1 MANTPEHDF
10 LAGGGEAGALMRAC
24 DWSRTPL
31 GPPESWPQSL
41 RTSVSTC
48 LNCAFPI
55 LIWWGPELVKLYND
69 AYSEIL
75 GAKHPAALGAAA
87 RDVWPEIWDVIGPM
101 LGGVMSRGEATR
113 AEDLLLLLHRRGFGE
128 ECYFCFSYSPIRD
141 ETGGIGGVFCPVI
154 ETTGRVIGAR
164 RLNLLRDIAEQ
175 SADAASAAGACTRA
189 IASIGEH
196 GRHDLPFAAL
206 YLVDD
211 AGLARLA
218 GSAAL
223 EPGSP
228 ACPEA
233 IRLDTPEAAL
243 LYAAVVNGSETV
255 LVENPGDTFGTLPAE
270 PWTRP
275 PERVALLPLNT
286 GGARAAGFMLAGLNP
301 HRPLDEMRGFAEL
314 VAGQVATAIGK
325 ARAYEEERRRA
336 EALAE
341 LDRAKTAFFS
351 NISHEFRTPLTLMLG
366 PLQEILGKPGSTT
379 LAELRPLLETGNRN
393 ALRLQ
398 RLVNALLDFSRIEAG
413 RLQAR
418 YRPTDLRRLTL
429 ELASS
434 FESAMRRAGLA
445 YTLTLNPLPQPIYV
459 DTGMWEKIV
468 FNLLSNAFKFT
479 LSGGVRV
486 DLSEQDG
493 AAVLTVRDTGIGIA
507 ADDLPRVFERFH
519 RIEGMRGRSHE
530 GTGIG
535 LALVSDLVR
544 LHGGSVAADSK
555 PDKGSVFTVRIPFG
569 RAHLPQDRVSEE
581 PGDLPGDMTD
591 GAGGAAFLDEVASW
605 LDSDPA
611 DRSPE
616 AGDDAATIL
625 LAEDNADMRSYVR
638 RLLQS
643 AGHRVIATGDGQ
655 AALDRLEAVVPDL
668 VLSDVMMPRVDGLG
682 LLRAIRGNPRL
693 HELPVILLSARAGE
707 EAQIGGLAADADDYI
722 VKPFTALELL
732 ARVKSNLATAEL
744 RRRARLELR
753 AANDTLERM
762 VAERTAERDRLWE
775 LSEDLLV
782 AFRDDGKLLRVSPS
796 WTGLFGYTE
805 AELLALDCR
814 TIVHPD
820 DIAVF
825 RAKLQDMRR
834 TRTPVRFENR
844 IRAADSRYLWIAW
857 TLSPDPNCD
866 RMIGI
871 GRDVTRDMAAREE
884 IAQANREL
892 RAQIEE
898 RQRVEADL
906 RQMQRLEA
914 IGQLTSGVAHDFNN
928 LLTVITGA
936 VELIDHDPDHPATP
950 RRLGMI
956 RTAAQR
962 GATLT
967 GQLLAFARKQ
977 RLAPKPIDL
986 NEAVLNM
993 SELLRGILGGTV
1005 RLEIVL
1011 KSDLWPVL
1019 ADQAQLELVVL
1030 NLAINARDAMPVGG
1044 ALTIETANAALGPP
1058 WSPHE
1063 PEAGKYVAIAVTD
1076 AGTGMP
1082 PEVLEHAFEP
1092 FFTTKGPGKGS
1103 GLGLAQV
1110 YGFAKQSGGGVKID
1124 SRVGE
1129 GTAITVYLPRAER
1142 VPHRVPEAAA
1152 VREGAA
1158 PGQLSV
1164 LLVDDDSD
1172 VRDVTACMLEDFGYH
1187 VTPAAAGAA
1196 ALDLLEGGAGF
1207 DLHLFDFA
1215 MPGMNGVELARQVE
1229 ARWPGVPTVFI
1240 TGYADMKALDH
1251 IGGRP
1256 VVQKPFRP
1264 DALAAALR
1272 KAIEGNGTDSNV
1284 VAFRRDLPVAR

>member
-1 MANTPEHDF
+1 MGSEYDF
-10 LAGGGEAGALMRAC
+10 LAGGGETGALMRAR

-31 GPPESWPQSL
+31 GRPETWPQSL

-55 LIWWGPELVKLYND
+55 LIWWGADLAKLYND
-69 AYSEIL
+69 SYAEIL

-113 AEDLLLLLHRRGFGE
+113 AEDLLLLLHRRGFDE

-154 ETTGRVIGAR
+154 ETTERVIGAR

-175 SADAASAAGACTRA
+175 AADMSSAACACTRA
-189 IASIGEH
+189 IASIAEI
-196 GRHDLPFAAL
+196 GRRDLPFAAL

-211 AGLARLA
+211 DGNLARLA

-228 ACPEA
+228 ACPEV
-233 IRLDTPEAAL
+233 IRLDTAEGAL

-255 LVENPGDTFGTLPAE
+255 LVENPADTFGTLPAG
-270 PWTRP
+270 PWSSQ

-286 GGARAAGFMLAGLNP
+286 GGTRAAGFMLAGLNP
-301 HRPLDEMRGFAEL
+301 HRPLEEMRGFAEL
-314 VAGQVATAIGK
+314 VAGQVATAVGK

-366 PLQEILGKPGSTT
+366 PLEEILGKPGSTT
-379 LAELRPLLETGNRN
+379 LAEVRPLVETGNRN

-413 RLQAR
+413 RLAAR
-418 YRPTDLRRLTL
+418 YRPTDLCRLTR

-434 FESAMRRAGLA
+434 FESAMRRAGLDFA
-445 YTLTLNPLPQPIYV
+445 LNLNPLPQPVYV

-468 FNLLSNAFKFT
+468 LNLLSNAFKFT

-493 AAVLTVRDTGIGIA
+493 AAVLTVSDTGIGIA
-507 ADDLPRVFERFH
+507 ADDLPHVFERFH
-519 RIEGMRGRSHE
+519 RIEGTRGRSHE

-535 LALVSDLVR
+535 LALVSDLIQ
-544 LHGGSVAADSK
+544 LHGGSVVAGST
-555 PDKGSVFTVRIPFG
+555 PDAGSAFTVRIPFG
-569 RAHLPQDRVSEE
+569 RAHLPQDRISEE
-581 PGDLPGDMTD
+581 PGNLPD
-591 GAGGAAFLDEVASW
+591 GAGGAAFLDEVSSW
-605 LDSDPA
+605 LDEDPT
-611 DRSPE
+611 DGRSEPGGE
-616 AGDDAATIL
+616 AATIL
-625 LAEDNADMRSYVR
+625 LAEDNADMRGYVR
-638 RLLQS
+638 RLLGS
-643 AGHRVIATGDGQ
+643 AGHRVIVAGDGQ
-655 AALDRLEAVVPDL
+655 AALGMLETVVPDL
-668 VLSDVMMPRVDGLG
+668 VLSDVMMPRLDGLG
-682 LLRAIRGNPRL
+682 LLRAIRGDSRL
-693 HELPVILLSARAGE
+693 HDLPVILLSARAGE
-707 EAQIGGLAADADDYI
+707 GDQAGGLEAEADDYI
-722 VKPFTALELL
+722 VKPFAARELL
-732 ARVKSNLATAEL
+732 ARVKSNLATAKL
-744 RRRARLELR
+744 RQRARQALR
-753 AANDTLERM
+753 TANETLER
-762 VAERTAERDRLWE
+762 VVVERTAERDRLWE

-782 AFRDDGKLLRVSPS
+782 AAGYDGNLLRISPS
-796 WTGLFGYTE
+796 WTRLLGYLE
-805 AELLALDCR
+805 AELLSLEYQSI
-814 TIVHPD
+814 THPD
-820 DIAVF
+820 DVAVSM
-825 RAKLQDMRR
+825 AKVLEMRR
-834 TRTPVRFENR
+834 TRMPVRFENR
-844 IRAADSRYLWIAW
+844 IRAADGRYLWIAW
-857 TLSPDPNCD
+857 TLSPDLNRD
-866 RMIGI
+866 SMIGI
-871 GRDVTRDMAAREE
+871 GRDVTGDKTAREE
-884 IAQANREL
+884 ITRANSAL

-898 RQRVEADL
+898 RERIEADL

-914 IGQLTSGVAHDFNN
+914 VGQLTSGVAHDFNN
-928 LLTVITGA
+928 LLTVVTGA
-936 VELIDHDPDHPATP
+936 VELIDHDPDHPATS

-967 GQLLAFARKQ
+967 AQLLAFARKQ
-977 RLAPKPIDL
+977 RLAPKPTDL

-993 SELLRGILGGTV
+993 SELLRGTLGGTV

-1011 KSDLWPVL
+1011 TADVWPAL

-1044 ALTIETANAALGPP
+1044 ALTIETANVTLGPP
-1058 WSPHE
+1058 RSPHE
-1063 PEAGKYVAIAVTD
+1063 PEAGEYVAITVSD
-1076 AGTGMP
+1076 AGTGMT

-1110 YGFAKQSGGGVKID
+1110 YGFAKQSGGGVRIE

-1129 GTAITVYLPRAER
+1129 GTSVRVYLPRAEQ
-1142 VPHRVPEAAA
+1142 VPHQAAEADAPAA
-1152 VREGAA
+1152 SAE
-1158 PGQLSV
+1158 PGQPRV
-1164 LLVDDDSD
+1164 LLVDDDPD
-1172 VRDVTACMLEDFGYH
+1172 VREVTACMLEDLGYH
-1187 VTPAAAGAA
+1187 VTPAASGAA
-1196 ALDLLEGGAGF
+1196 ALELLARGAEF

-1215 MPGMNGVELARQVE
+1215 MPGMNGVELARQAE
-1229 ARWPGVPTVFI
+1229 ARRPDVPTVFI
-1240 TGYADMKALDH
+1240 TGYADTKALDH

-1256 VVQKPFRP
+1256 VVLKPFRP
-1264 DALAAALR
+1264 DKLAATLR
-1272 KAIEGNGTDSNV
+1272 EAIGANDARSNV
-1284 VAFRRDLPVAR
+1284 VAFRRDLPAAG

>member
-1 MANTPEHDF
+1 LADTPEHDF
-10 LAGGGEAGALMRAC
+10 LAGGGEAGALMRAR
-24 DWSRTPL
+24 DWARTPL
-31 GPPESWPQSL
+31 GRPETWPQSL

-69 AYSEIL
+69 SYSEIL
-75 GAKHPAALGAAA
+75 GAKHPAALGSAA

-113 AEDLLLLLHRRGFGE
+113 AEDLLLLLHRRGFDE

-154 ETTGRVIGAR
+154 ETTERVIGAR
-164 RLNLLRDIAEQ
+164 RLNLLRDMAEH
-175 SADAASAAGACTRA
+175 SADMTTAACACTRA

-211 AGLARLA
+211 GGGLARLA

-233 IRLDTPEAAL
+233 IRLDTPEGAL
-243 LYAAVVNGSETV
+243 LYAAVLNGSETV
-255 LVENPGDTFGTLPAE
+255 LVENPADTFGTLPAG
-270 PWTRP
+270 PWARP

-301 HRPLDEMRGFAEL
+301 HRPLEEMRGFAEL

-366 PLQEILGKPGSTT
+366 PLEEILGKPDSTK

-413 RLQAR
+413 RMQAH

-429 ELASS
+429 ELASG
-434 FESAMRRAGLA
+434 FETAMRRAGLA
-445 YTLTLNPLPQPIYV
+445 FALNLDPLTQPIYI

-468 FNLLSNAFKFT
+468 LNLLSNAFKFT
-479 LSGGVRV
+479 LSGGVQV
-486 DLSEQDG
+486 DLSQQDG

-507 ADDLPRVFERFH
+507 PDDLPHVFERFH
-519 RIEGMRGRSHE
+519 RIEGTSGRSHE

-544 LHGGSVAADSK
+544 LHGGSVAAESK
-555 PDKGSVFTVRIPFG
+555 PQEGSAFTVRIPFG
-569 RAHLPQDRVSEE
+569 RAHLPQDRISEE
-581 PGDLPGDMTD
+581 PGDLAD
-591 GAGGAAFLDEVASW
+591 GAGKAAFLDEVSSW
-605 LDSDPA
+605 LDEGPAGGRPDPGG
-611 DRSPE
+611 E
-616 AGDDAATIL
+616 AATIL
-625 LAEDNADMRSYVR
+625 LAEDNADMRGYVR
-638 RLLQS
+638 RLLES
-643 AGHRVIATGDGQ
+643 AGHRVIHAADGQ
-655 AALDRLEAVVPDL
+655 AALEMLEAVPTDL
-668 VLSDVMMPRVDGLG
+668 VLSDVMMPRLDGLG
-682 LLRAIRGNPRL
+682 LARAIRGNARL

-707 EAQIGGLAADADDYI
+707 ESRISGLAADADDYI
-722 VKPFTALELL
+722 VKPFAARELL
-732 ARVKSNLATAEL
+732 ARVKSNLATAKLRQRARQEL
-744 RRRARLELR
+744 RT
-753 AANDTLERM
+753 ANETLERM

-782 AFRDDGKLLRVSPS
+782 AAAYDARLLRVSPS
-796 WTGLFGYTE
+796 WTRLFGYSE
-805 AELLALDCR
+805 AELLSLDYQ
-814 TIVHPD
+814 TIIHPD
-820 DIAVF
+820 DISASMA
-825 RAKLQDMRR
+825 RLQEMRR
-834 TRTPVRFENR
+834 TRMPVRFENR
-844 IRAADSRYLWIAW
+844 IRAADGRYHWIAW
-857 TLSPDPNCD
+857 TLSPDPNRD
-866 RMIGI
+866 MIIGT
-871 GRDVTRDMAAREE
+871 GRDVTGDKAAREE

-898 RQRVEADL
+898 RQRIEADL
-906 RQMQRLEA
+906 LQMQRLEA
-914 IGQLTSGVAHDFNN
+914 VGQLTSGVAHDFNN
-928 LLTVITGA
+928 LLTVVTGA
-936 VELIDHDPDHPATP
+936 VELIDHDPDHPATS

-956 RTAAQR
+956 RTAAAR

-977 RLAPKPIDL
+977 RLEPKPIDL

-993 SELLRGILGGTV
+993 NELLRGTLGGAI

-1011 KSDLWPVL
+1011 KPDLWSAL
-1019 ADQAQLELVVL
+1019 ADQAQLEMVVL
-1030 NLAINARDAMPVGG
+1030 NLAINARDAMPMGG
-1044 ALTIETANAALGPP
+1044 ALTIETTNATLGPP
-1058 WSPHE
+1058 RSTHE
-1063 PEAGKYVAIAVTD
+1063 PEAGEYVAIAVTD

-1082 PEVLEHAFEP
+1082 PDVLEHAFEP

-1110 YGFAKQSGGGVKID
+1110 YGFAKQSGGGVRIV
-1124 SRVGE
+1124 SQPGE
-1129 GTAITVYLPRAER
+1129 GTSIKVYLPRAEK
-1142 VPHRVPEAAA
+1142 VPHEARAA
-1152 VREGAA
+1152 DAGHQDAG
-1158 PGQLSV
+1158 PGRLRV

-1172 VRDVTACMLEDFGYH
+1172 VRDVTACMLEDLGYH
-1187 VTPAAAGAA
+1187 VTPAATGAA
-1196 ALDLLEGGAGF
+1196 ALDLLESGAVF

-1215 MPGMNGVELARQVE
+1215 MPGMNGAELARRVE
-1229 ARWPGVPTVFI
+1229 ARRPGVPTVFI
-1240 TGYADMKALDH
+1240 TGYADTKALDH

-1256 VVQKPFRP
+1256 VVLKPFRP
-1264 DALAAALR
+1264 DALAATLR
-1272 KAIEGNGTDSNV
+1272 GAIEEHAADSNV
-1284 VAFRRDLPVAR
+1284 VAFRRDMPAAG

>member
-1 MANTPEHDF
+1 
-10 LAGGGEAGALMRAC
+10 MRAR

-31 GPPESWPQSL
+31 GRPETWPQSL

-69 AYSEIL
+69 SYSEIL
-75 GAKHPAALGAAA
+75 GAKHPAALGSAA

-113 AEDLLLLLHRRGFGE
+113 AEDLLLLLHRRGFDE

-154 ETTGRVIGAR
+154 ETTERVIGAR
-164 RLNLLRDIAEQ
+164 RLNLLRDIAQ
-175 SADAASAAGACTRA
+175 QAADMTSAAGACSRA
-189 IASIGEH
+189 IASIGEL
-196 GRHDLPFAAL
+196 GRRDLPFAAL

-211 AGLARLA
+211 DGGLARLA
-218 GSAAL
+218 GTAGL
-223 EPGSP
+223 EAGSP

-233 IRLDTPEAAL
+233 IRLDTPEGAL

-255 LVENPGDTFGTLPAE
+255 LVENPGDTFGALPAG

-275 PERVALLPLNT
+275 PGRVALLPLNT
-286 GGARAAGFMLAGLNP
+286 GGARATGFMLAGLNP
-301 HRPLDEMRGFAEL
+301 HRPLDEMRSFAEL

-325 ARAYEEERRRA
+325 ARAYEQERRRA

-366 PLQEILGKPGSTT
+366 PLEELLGKPGSTP
-379 LAELRPLLETGNRN
+379 LAEVRALLETGNRN

-418 YRPTDLRRLTL
+418 YRPTDLHRLTS
-429 ELASS
+429 ELASG
-434 FESAMRRAGLA
+434 FETAMRRAGLA
-445 YTLTLNPLPQPIYV
+445 FALNLNPLPQPVYV
-459 DTGMWEKIV
+459 DAGMWEKIV
-468 FNLLSNAFKFT
+468 LNLLSNAFKFT
-479 LSGGVRV
+479 LTGGVQV

-493 AAVLTVRDTGIGIA
+493 ATVLTVRDTGVGIA
-507 ADDLPRVFERFH
+507 ANDLPHVFERFH
-519 RIEGMRGRSHE
+519 RIEGTRGRSHE

-544 LHGGSVAADSK
+544 LHGGSVAAESI
-555 PDKGSVFTVRIPFG
+555 PGQGSAFTVRIPAG
-569 RAHLPQDRVSEE
+569 RAHLPQDRISEE
-581 PGDLPGDMTD
+581 PGELMDA
-591 GAGGAAFLDEVASW
+591 AGEAAFLDEVTSW
-605 LDSDPA
+605 LNEAPA
-611 DRSPE
+611 DAPPE
-616 AGDDAATIL
+616 PGGEAAAIL
-625 LAEDNADMRSYVR
+625 LAEDNADMRGYVR
-638 RLLQS
+638 RLLES
-643 AGHRVIATGDGQ
+643 VGHRVIVAEDGQ
-655 AALDRLEAVVPDL
+655 AALETLAAFVPDL
-668 VLSDVMMPRVDGLG
+668 VLSDVMMPRLDGPG
-682 LLRAIRGNPRL
+682 LVRAIRGDPRL
-693 HELPVILLSARAGE
+693 HEVPVILLSARAGE
-707 EAQIGGLAADADDYI
+707 EAQISGLSAEADDYI
-722 VKPFTALELL
+722 VKPFAARELL
-732 ARVKSNLATAEL
+732 ARVKSNLATARLRQRARQEL
-744 RRRARLELR
+744 RT
-753 AANDTLERM
+753 ANETLEHM
-762 VAERTAERDRLWE
+762 VAERTAERDRLWD

-782 AFRDDGKLLRVSPS
+782 AAAYDANLLRVSPS
-796 WTGLFGYTE
+796 WTRLFGYSA
-805 AELLALDCR
+805 AELLSLDYQ
-814 TIVHPD
+814 TITHPD
-820 DIAVF
+820 DVPGSM
-825 RAKLQDMRR
+825 AKVLEMRR
-834 TRTPVRFENR
+834 TRLPVRFENR
-844 IRAADSRYLWIAW
+844 IRAADGRYLWIAW

-866 RMIGI
+866 SMIGI
-871 GRDVTRDMAAREE
+871 GRDITGDKAAREE

-898 RQRVEADL
+898 RERIEADL

-928 LLTVITGA
+928 LLTVVTGA

-967 GQLLAFARKQ
+967 GHLLAFARKQ
-977 RLAPKPIDL
+977 RLAPKPLDL

-993 SELLRGILGGTV
+993 NDLLRGTLGGTV

-1011 KSDLWPVL
+1011 NPDPWPAF

-1044 ALTIETANAALGPP
+1044 ALTIGTANATLGPP
-1058 WSPHE
+1058 RSPHE
-1063 PEAGKYVAIAVTD
+1063 PEAGEYVAIAVTD
-1076 AGTGMP
+1076 AGIGMP

-1110 YGFAKQSGGGVKID
+1110 YGFAKQSGGGVRIE
-1124 SRVGE
+1124 SRLGE
-1129 GTAITVYLPRAER
+1129 GTSITVYLPRAER
-1142 VPHRVPEAAA
+1142 APHQAPEEAAA
-1152 VREGAA
+1152 VRVESE
-1158 PGQLSV
+1158 PGQLRV
-1164 LLVDDDSD
+1164 LLVDDDND
-1172 VRDVTACMLEDFGYH
+1172 VRDVTAFMLEDLGYH
-1187 VTPAAAGAA
+1187 VTPAASGAA
-1196 ALDLLEGGAGF
+1196 ALELLDGGAVF

-1215 MPGMNGVELARQVE
+1215 MPGMNGAELARLVE
-1229 ARWPGVPTVFI
+1229 ARWPGAPTVFI
-1240 TGYADMKALDH
+1240 TGYADTKALGH

-1256 VVQKPFRP
+1256 VVAKPFRP
-1264 DALAAALR
+1264 DNLAAALR
-1272 KAIEGNGTDSNV
+1272 NAIEVSGAHGNV
-1284 VAFRRDLPVAR
+1284 VAFRRDMPAAG

>member
-1 MANTPEHDF
+1 LASTTEHDF
-10 LAGGGEAGALMRAC
+10 LAGGGEAGALMRAR

-31 GPPESWPQSL
+31 GSPANWPQSL

-48 LNCAFPI
+48 LTCAFPI
-55 LIWWGPELVKLYND
+55 LIWWGPDLVKLYND
-69 AYSEIL
+69 SYSEIL
-75 GAKHPAALGAAA
+75 GAKHPAALGSAA
-87 RDVWPEIWDVIGPM
+87 RAVWPEIWDVIGPM

-113 AEDLLLLLHRRGFGE
+113 AEDLLLLLHRRGFDE

-154 ETTGRVIGAR
+154 ETTERVIGAR
-164 RLNLLRDIAEQ
+164 RLNLLRDIAEH
-175 SADAASAAGACTRA
+175 SADMTSAAGACARA
-189 IASIGEH
+189 VASIGEH

-211 AGLARLA
+211 DGSVARFA
-218 GSAAL
+218 GSAGL
-223 EPGSP
+223 EPGWA

-233 IRLDTPEAAL
+233 IRLDAADGAL
-243 LYAAVVNGSETV
+243 PYAAVVNGGETV
-255 LVENPGDTFGTLPAE
+255 LAEHPADPFGSLPAG
-270 PWTRP
+270 PWSRP
-275 PERVALLPLNT
+275 PGRVALLPLNT
-286 GGARAAGFMLAGLNP
+286 GGTRAAGFMVAGLNP
-301 HRPLDEMRGFAEL
+301 HRPPDEMRGFAEL

-325 ARAYEEERRRA
+325 ARAYEAERRRA

-366 PLQEILGKPGSTT
+366 PLEEILGKPGSTT

-413 RLQAR
+413 RLKAR
-418 YRPTDLRRLTL
+418 YRPTDLRRLTR

-445 YTLTLNPLPQPIYV
+445 FTLNLNPLPQPVYI

-486 DLSEQDG
+486 ELSALDG

-507 ADDLPRVFERFH
+507 ADDLPHIFERFH
-519 RIEGMRGRSHE
+519 RIEGAPGRSHE

-544 LHGGSVAADSK
+544 LHGGSVAAESK
-555 PDKGSVFTVRIPFG
+555 PDSGSIFTVRIPFG
-569 RAHLPQDRVSEE
+569 RAHLPQDRISEE
-581 PGDLPGDMTD
+581 PGGLPD
-591 GAGGAAFLDEVASW
+591 GTGGAAFPDEVSSW
-605 LDSDPA
+605 LDGDPA
-611 DRSPE
+611 DASAEPE
-616 AGDDAATIL
+616 GDAATIL
-625 LAEDNADMRSYVR
+625 LAEDNADMRGYVR

-643 AGHRVIATGDGQ
+643 AGHRVIAAEDGQ
-655 AALDRLEAVVPDL
+655 AALDRMEQVVPDL
-668 VLSDVMMPRVDGLG
+668 VLTDVMMPRVDGLG
-682 LLRAIRGNPRL
+682 LLRAIRGDPRL
-693 HELPVILLSARAGE
+693 RELPVILLSARAGE
-707 EAQIGGLAADADDYI
+707 EARIGGLAADADDYI
-722 VKPFTALELL
+722 VKPFTAPELM
-732 ARVKSNLATAEL
+732 ARVKSNLATGKLRQRVRQEL
-744 RRRARLELR
+744 L
-753 AANDTLERM
+753 AANETLERM

-782 AFRDDGKLLRVSPS
+782 AAGYDAKLLRVSPS
-796 WTGLFGYTE
+796 WTRLLGYSE
-805 AELLALDCR
+805 AELLAAGHQ
-814 TIVHPD
+814 TIAHPD
-820 DIAVF
+820 D
-825 RAKLQDMRR
+825 RAGLMARLHEMRR
-834 TRTPVRFENR
+834 TRTPARFENR
-844 IRAADSRYLWIAW
+844 IRAADGRYLWIAW
-857 TLSPDPNCD
+857 TFSPDPNAD
-866 RMIGI
+866 SMIGI
-871 GRDVTRDMAAREE
+871 GRDVTGERAAREE

-892 RAQIEE
+892 RAQIEKRE
-898 RQRVEADL
+898 QVEGDL

-928 LLTVITGA
+928 LLTVVTGA
-936 VELIDHDPDHPATP
+936 VELIDRDPDHPATP

-977 RLAPKPIDL
+977 MLAPKPIEL
-986 NEAVLNM
+986 NEAVLRMN
-993 SELLRGILGGTV
+993 ELLCGTLGGTV

-1011 KSDLWPVL
+1011 KPDLWPAL
-1019 ADQAQLELVVL
+1019 ADEAQLELVVL

-1044 ALTIETANAALGPP
+1044 TLTIETMNATLGPP
-1058 WSPHE
+1058 RSPHE
-1063 PEAGKYVAIAVTD
+1063 PEAGEYVAIAVTD

-1110 YGFAKQSGGGVKID
+1110 YGFAKQSGGGVRID
-1124 SRVGE
+1124 SHVGE
-1129 GTAITVYLPRAER
+1129 GTSITVYLPRAET
-1142 VPHRVPEAAA
+1142 VPHHPAEAVS
-1152 VREGAA
+1152 VRDAAA
-1158 PGQLSV
+1158 PGQIRV
-1164 LLVDDDSD
+1164 LLVDDDTA
-1172 VRDVTACMLEDFGYH
+1172 VREVTACMLEGFGYH
-1187 VTPAAAGAA
+1187 VTQAAGGAA
-1196 ALDLLEGGAGF
+1196 ALDLLDGGAAF

-1215 MPGMNGVELARQVE
+1215 MPGMNGVELARQAE
-1229 ARWPGVPTVFI
+1229 ARRPDVPTVFV
-1240 TGYADMKALDH
+1240 TGYADTKALDS

-1256 VVQKPFRP
+1256 VVQKPFRA
-1264 DALAAALR
+1264 DALAVALR
-1272 KAIEGNGTDSNV
+1272 KALEAEGARSNV
-1284 VAFRRDLPVAR
+1284 LAFRRDLPAAG